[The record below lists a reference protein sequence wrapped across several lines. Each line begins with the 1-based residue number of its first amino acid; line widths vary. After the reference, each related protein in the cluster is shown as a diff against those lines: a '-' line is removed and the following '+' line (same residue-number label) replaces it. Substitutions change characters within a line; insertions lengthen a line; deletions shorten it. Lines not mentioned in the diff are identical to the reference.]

1 MLSEKQKLKEALG
14 REASE
19 LSDLLSAEAKL
30 KLSNWLDATERYVH
44 TTMHGNYS
52 DAFNGMRK
60 ELGR

>member
-19 LSDLLSAEAKL
+19 LSDLLSDDAKMH
-30 KLSNWLDATERYVH
+30 LSNWMDATERYVH
-44 TTMHGNYS
+44 MTMHGNYS
-52 DAFNGMRK
+52 EAFNGLRE